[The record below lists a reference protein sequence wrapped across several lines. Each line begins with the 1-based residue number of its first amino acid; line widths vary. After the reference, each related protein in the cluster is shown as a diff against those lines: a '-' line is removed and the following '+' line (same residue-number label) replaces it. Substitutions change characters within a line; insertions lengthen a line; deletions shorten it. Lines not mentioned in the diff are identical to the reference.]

1 MWSTV
6 RLAHDPSA
14 LPPELEDFLRERHL
28 GTLTTVRADGSLH
41 VCAVGFTWDSAAG
54 VARVITGGGSQKARN
69 VERGGRAAVGQVDG
83 GRWCSLEGPARVV
96 TDPAGVEDAVARY
109 RARYREPRENPVRV
123 AIEIRV
129 EHVLGRA

>member
-1 MWSTV
+1 MWSTGTM
-6 RLAHDPSA
+6 AHDPAA
-14 LPPELEDFLRERHL
+14 LPSELEKFLRERHL
-28 GTLTTVRADGSLH
+28 GTLTTMRADGSLH
-41 VCAVGFTWDSAAG
+41 VCAVGFTWDPAAG

-96 TDPAGVEDAVARY
+96 TDAAGVEEGVARY
-109 RARYREPRENPVRV
+109 QARYREPRENPARV
-123 AIEIRV
+123 VIEIQV